1 MKWGIS
7 LAKSNKGPKKKSKKL
22 IIFSTIT
29 VVLLTLILSAGLFI
43 KNIFGNIEKVE
54 ATTEELGIEK
64 VEKPKVEQE
73 VTYGTYR
80 PDERYLNIALL
91 GVDTRVIGN
100 YDGTRAD
107 SIMILSIDRETKA
120 VKLASVARDTYAN
133 IEGYGMDKINHAYA
147 YGGPNLM
154 VKTLNQ
160 NFNLAITDYVVVNFF
175 GIAEIIDRLGGV
187 ELEVDV
193 DEIQYINPYID
204 EVSSIKGVTPE
215 HITTPGTY
223 NLNGVQAVAY
233 SRIRYTDGGDFK
245 RTERQ
250 REVLLKL
257 AEKSSSVKIT
267 DVIPIINQLSSNLMT
282 TLGASD
288 MTNLAVELIKGGYS
302 SNMSQ
307 TMFPEAA
314 YSGGDMINGVYYY
327 VTDLSQAASSINN
340 FFYGE

>member
-314 YSGGDMINGVYYY
+314 YSGEDMINGVYYY

>member
-1 MKWGIS
+1 MGDKIGESKEKI
-7 LAKSNKGPKKKSKKL
+7 KKSHH
-22 IIFSTIT
+22 FSTIT
-29 VVLLTLILSAGLFI
+29 IVLLTIILVAGLYI
-43 KNIFGNIEKVE
+43 KSIFGNIEKVE
-54 ATTEELGIEK
+54 ATPEDLGIEN
-64 VEKPKVEQE
+64 VEKPKVEEE

-91 GVDTRVIGN
+91 GVDTRTIGAF
-100 YDGTRAD
+100 DGTRAD
-107 SIMILSIDRETKA
+107 CIMILSIDRETKA

-175 GIAEIIDRLGGV
+175 GLAEIIDRLGGV
-187 ELEVDV
+187 ELEI
-193 DEIQYINPYID
+193 DEDEVQYINSYIN
-204 EVSSIKGVTPE
+204 EISNIKGITPE

-233 SRIRYTDGGDFK
+233 SRIRYTAGGDFK
-245 RTERQ
+245 RTERH

-257 AEKSSSVKIT
+257 ASKSSLVKIT
-267 DVIPIINQLSSNLMT
+267 DVGPIINQLSSNLMT

-307 TMFPEAA
+307 MMFPEAA

-327 VTDLSQAASSINN
+327 VTDLSQAASGINN

>member
-1 MKWGIS
+1 MEDNKIS
-7 LAKSNKGPKKKSKKL
+7 RRERKRKSKKP
-22 IIFSTIT
+22 IIIT
-29 VVLLTLILSAGLFI
+29 SVIVVLFTLITSGGLFI
-43 KNIFGNIEKVE
+43 KGIFGNIEKVE
-54 ATTEELGIEK
+54 ATPEDLGIEK
-64 VEKPKVEQE
+64 VEKPKVEEE
-73 VTYGTYR
+73 VIYGTYR

-175 GIAEIIDRLGGV
+175 GMAEIIDRLGGV

-257 AEKSSSVKIT
+257 AEKSSGVKIT
-267 DVIPIINQLSSNLMT
+267 DVVPIINQLSSNLMT

>member
-1 MKWGIS
+1 MEENRK
-7 LAKSNKGPKKKSKKL
+7 LRRERKMKSKKPIIITSVIVVLFTL
-22 IIFSTIT
+22 IISG
-29 VVLLTLILSAGLFI
+29 GLFI
-43 KNIFGNIEKVE
+43 KGIFGNIEKVE
-54 ATTEELGIEK
+54 ATPEDLGIEK
-64 VEKPKVEQE
+64 VEKSKLEEE

-91 GVDTRVIGN
+91 GVDTRTIGAF
-100 YDGTRAD
+100 DGTRAD
-107 SIMILSIDRETKA
+107 CIMILSIDRETKA
-120 VKLASVARDTYAN
+120 MKLASVARDTYAN

-175 GIAEIIDRLGGV
+175 GMAEIIDRLGGV
-187 ELEVDV
+187 ELEVDA
-193 DEIQYINPYID
+193 DEIQYINSYID
-204 EVSSIKGVTPE
+204 EVSKIKGITPE

-233 SRIRYTDGGDFK
+233 SRIRYTAGGDFK

-267 DVIPIINQLSSNLMT
+267 DVVPIINQLSSNLMT

-314 YSGGDMINGVYYY
+314 YSGGDMIDGVYYY

>member
-1 MKWGIS
+1 MEN
-7 LAKSNKGPKKKSKKL
+7 SNKNPKKKSKKL

-29 VVLLTLILSAGLFI
+29 VVLLTLILSAGLYI

-54 ATTEELGIEK
+54 ATPENLGIEK
-64 VEKPKVEQE
+64 VEKPKVEEE

-120 VKLASVARDTYAN
+120 IKLASVARDTYAN

-147 YGGPNLM
+147 YGGANLM

-175 GIAEIIDRLGGV
+175 GLAEIIDRLGGV
-187 ELEVDV
+187 QMEVFEEELASMNGSIS
-193 DEIQYINPYID
+193 EIAG
-204 EVSSIKGVTPE
+204 IKGVE
-215 HITTPGTY
+215 VAKITTPGTY

-233 SRIRYTDGGDFK
+233 SRVRSTDGGDFK

-267 DVIPIINQLSSNLMT
+267 DVVPIINQLSSNLMT

-314 YSGGDMINGVYYY
+314 YSGGDMIDGVYYY

-340 FFYGE
+340 FFYEE

>member
-1 MKWGIS
+1 MK
-7 LAKSNKGPKKKSKKL
+7 KTKKKSKKL

-29 VVLLTLILSAGLFI
+29 VILLTLILSAGLYI

-54 ATTEELGIEK
+54 ATPEDLGIEN
-64 VEKPKVEQE
+64 VEKPEVEEE

-147 YGGPNLM
+147 YGGANLM

-175 GIAEIIDRLGGV
+175 GLAEIIDRLGGV
-187 ELEVDV
+187 QLEVFEEELASMNGSIS
-193 DEIQYINPYID
+193 EIAG
-204 EVSSIKGVTPE
+204 IKGVE
-215 HITTPGTY
+215 VAKITTPGEY

-233 SRIRYTDGGDFK
+233 SRVRSTAGGDFK

-267 DVIPIINQLSSNLMT
+267 DVVPIINQLSSNLMT

-307 TMFPEAA
+307 MMFPESD
-314 YSGGDMINGVYYY
+314 YSGGDMIDGVYYY
-327 VTDLSQAASSINN
+327 VTDLSQAASGINN

>member
-1 MKWGIS
+1 MNRK
-7 LAKSNKGPKKKSKKL
+7 NQNPEKKSKKF
-22 IIFSTIT
+22 IILSTVT
-29 VVLLTLILSAGLFI
+29 VVVLTLILSGGVFI

-54 ATTEELGIEK
+54 ATPEDLGIEK
-64 VEKPKVEQE
+64 VDKPKVEEE

-91 GVDTRVIGN
+91 GVDTRIIGN

-120 VKLASVARDTYAN
+120 MKLASVARDTYAN

-147 YGGPNLM
+147 FGGANLM

-175 GIAEIIDRLGGV
+175 GLGEIIDRLGGV
-187 ELEVDV
+187 QMEVFEEELSSMNGSIS
-193 DEIQYINPYID
+193 EIAG
-204 EVSSIKGVTPE
+204 IKGVE
-215 HITTPGTY
+215 VAKITTPGTY

-233 SRIRYTDGGDFK
+233 SRVRSTAGGDFK

-257 AEKSSSVKIT
+257 AEKSSLIKIT
-267 DVIPIINQLSSNLMT
+267 DVVPIINQLASNLMT
-282 TLGASD
+282 TLGVPD
-288 MTNLAVELIKGGYS
+288 MTNLAVELIKGGYT
-302 SNMSQ
+302 SNVSQ
-307 TMFPEAA
+307 KMFPEPE
-314 YSGGDMINGVYYY
+314 YSGGDMINGGYYY
-327 VTDLSQAASSINN
+327 VTDLGQTASGINN

>member
-1 MKWGIS
+1 ME
-7 LAKSNKGPKKKSKKL
+7 NPKKKSRKL

-29 VVLLTLILSAGLFI
+29 IVLLTLILSAGLFI

-54 ATTEELGIEK
+54 ATPEDLGIEK
-64 VEKPKVEQE
+64 IEKAKVEQE

-91 GVDTRVIGN
+91 GVDTIVVGN

-120 VKLASVARDTYAN
+120 MKLASIARDTYAN

-175 GIAEIIDRLGGV
+175 GMAEIIDRLGGV

-267 DVIPIINQLSSNLMT
+267 DVVPIINQLSSNLMT

>member
-1 MKWGIS
+1 MEDNKIS
-7 LAKSNKGPKKKSKKL
+7 RRERKRKSKKP
-22 IIFSTIT
+22 IIIT
-29 VVLLTLILSAGLFI
+29 SVIVVLFTLITSGGLFI
-43 KNIFGNIEKVE
+43 KGIFGNIEKVE
-54 ATTEELGIEK
+54 ATPEDLGIEK
-64 VEKPKVEQE
+64 IEKPKVEEE

-120 VKLASVARDTYAN
+120 MKLASVARDTYAN

-175 GIAEIIDRLGGV
+175 GMAEIIDRLGGV

-267 DVIPIINQLSSNLMT
+267 DVVPIINQLSSNLMT

-314 YSGGDMINGVYYY
+314 YSGGDMIDGVYYY
-327 VTDLSQAASSINN
+327 VTDLSQAASGINN

>member
-1 MKWGIS
+1 MEDNKIS
-7 LAKSNKGPKKKSKKL
+7 RRERKRKSKKP
-22 IIFSTIT
+22 IIIT
-29 VVLLTLILSAGLFI
+29 SVIVVLFTLITSGGLFI
-43 KNIFGNIEKVE
+43 KGIFGNIEKVE
-54 ATTEELGIEK
+54 ATPEELGIEK
-64 VEKPKVEQE
+64 VEKPKVEEE

-175 GIAEIIDRLGGV
+175 GMAEIIDRLGGV

-233 SRIRYTDGGDFK
+233 SRIRYTAGGDFK

-267 DVIPIINQLSSNLMT
+267 DVVPIINQLSSNLMT

>member
-1 MKWGIS
+1 MED
-7 LAKSNKGPKKKSKKL
+7 NKKLRRKREKKSKKP
-22 IIFSTIT
+22 IIIT
-29 VVLLTLILSAGLFI
+29 SVIVVLFTLVISGGLFI

-54 ATTEELGIEK
+54 ATPEDLGIEK
-64 VEKPKVEQE
+64 VEKPLEEKEAE

-80 PDERYLNIALL
+80 SDERYLNIALL

-120 VKLASVARDTYAN
+120 MKLASVARDTYAN

-147 YGGPNLM
+147 FGGPNLM

-160 NFNLAITDYVVVNFF
+160 NFNLEITDYVVVNFF
-175 GIAEIIDRLGGV
+175 GMAEIIDRLGGV
-187 ELEVDV
+187 EIEVDD
-193 DEIQYINPYID
+193 DEVQYINSYID
-204 EVSSIKGVTPE
+204 EISNIKGITPE
-215 HITTPGTY
+215 HITTSGTY

-245 RTERQ
+245 RTERH

-257 AEKSSSVKIT
+257 AEKSSIVKIT
-267 DVIPIINQLSSNLMT
+267 DVVPIINQLSSNMMT

-288 MTNLAVELIKGGYS
+288 MTNLAVELIKGAYS

-307 TMFPEAA
+307 MMFPEAA
-314 YSGGDMINGVYYY
+314 YSGGDMINGGYYY
-327 VTDLSQAASSINN
+327 VTDLSQAASGINN

>member
-1 MKWGIS
+1 MEDNKIS
-7 LAKSNKGPKKKSKKL
+7 RRERKRKSKKPIIITSVIVVLFTL
-22 IIFSTIT
+22 IISG
-29 VVLLTLILSAGLFI
+29 GLFI
-43 KNIFGNIEKVE
+43 KGIFGNIEKVE
-54 ATTEELGIEK
+54 ATPEDLGIEK
-64 VEKPKVEQE
+64 VEKPKVEEE

-120 VKLASVARDTYAN
+120 IKLASVARDTYAN

-175 GIAEIIDRLGGV
+175 GMAEIIDRLGGV
-187 ELEVDV
+187 ELEVDA
-193 DEIQYINPYID
+193 DEIQYINSYID
-204 EVSSIKGVTPE
+204 EVSKIKGITPE

>member
-1 MKWGIS
+1 MKIT
-7 LAKSNKGPKKKSKKL
+7 KKKS
-22 IIFSTIT
+22 IT
-29 VVLLTLILSAGLFI
+29 VIILSTVTIALLTLILSAGLFI

-54 ATTEELGIEK
+54 ATPEDLGIENM
-64 VEKPKVEQE
+64 EKPKVEEE

-80 PDERYLNIALL
+80 PDKRYLNIALL

-100 YDGTRAD
+100 YNGTRAD
-107 SIMILSIDRETKA
+107 CIMILSIDREAKTI
-120 VKLASVARDTYAN
+120 KLGSVVRDTYAN

-175 GIAEIIDRLGGV
+175 GMAEIIDRLGGV
-187 ELEVDV
+187 GLEVDA
-193 DEIQYINPYID
+193 DEVQYINQYID
-204 EVSSIKGVTPE
+204 EISNIKGIAPE
-215 HITTPGTY
+215 HITTSGTY

-233 SRIRYTDGGDFK
+233 SRIRYTAGGDFK

-257 AEKSSSVKIT
+257 AEKSSLVKIT
-267 DVIPIINQLSSNLMT
+267 DVVPIINQLSSNLMT

-307 TMFPEAA
+307 MMFPEAT
-314 YSGGDMINGVYYY
+314 YSGGDMIDGVYYY
-327 VTDLSQAASSINN
+327 VTDLSQAASSING
-340 FFYGE
+340 FFYEE